1 MKKLSLFI
9 IALVAFSCSKNDN
22 YTPPVNNSP
31 TVDPKDL
38 IVTTFL
44 PTTNAIWWKY
54 NTTNTMVI
62 PAPAAGTSPTTNSD
76 QLNVDSDVTVANIP
90 YKLMKTTA
98 APTGFY
104 STMLNDN
111 KLRVDGSSVKLTGD
125 VSFNLGTNPIS
136 LNVTDLTIFKE
147 NAVAGATLSTPQS
160 GSKLITPL
168 GASYSFD
175 IKYIIKAVSNGD
187 LASLV
192 VGAQTYTN
200 LKVVKIYVNIDATAN
215 LPGGI
220 GAKPALDPQTQ
231 DVIVSTQYWV
241 KDLGVVFAETNVS
254 YKLDVQIAAFA
265 AQPIQNSRNVKDS
278 LDSKSF

>member
-9 IALVAFSCSKNDN
+9 IALVAFSCSKNDS

-44 PTTNAIWWKY
+44 PTTNATWWKY
-54 NTTNTMVI
+54 NTTTTVI
-62 PAPAAGTSPTTNSD
+62 LPAPVAPATGVTTNLD
-76 QLNVDSDVTVANIP
+76 QLNVHSDITVANIP

-111 KLRVDGSSVKLTGD
+111 KLRVDGSSIKLTGD
-125 VSFNLGTNPIS
+125 VIFNLNNNPIA

-160 GSKLITPL
+160 GTKPFTPPGSSL
-168 GASYSFD
+168 NFNVN
-175 IKYIIKAVSNGD
+175 YILTAKAEND
-187 LASLV
+187 LASLT
-192 VGAQTYTN
+192 VGTTTYN
-200 LKVVKIYVNIDATAN
+200 NVKVVKLYVNADVQFIAGPGSFIDA
-215 LPGGI
+215 LEP
-220 GAKPALDPQTQ
+220 KTQ
-231 DVIVSTQYWV
+231 DVIVSTLYWV
-241 KDLGVVFAETNVS
+241 KNKGVVKAETALN
-254 YKLDVQIAAFA
+254 YKLASGLASLGF
-265 AQPIQNSRNVKDS
+265 PLEGRQNGVELLNST
-278 LDSKSF
+278 SF